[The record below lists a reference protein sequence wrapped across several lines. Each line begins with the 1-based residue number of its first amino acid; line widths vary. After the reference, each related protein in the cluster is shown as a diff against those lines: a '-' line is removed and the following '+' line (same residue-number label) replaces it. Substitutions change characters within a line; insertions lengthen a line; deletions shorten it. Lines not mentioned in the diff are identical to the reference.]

1 VVKMM
6 LVMIMALAMCLGAQA
21 ADLSPIAGPENLALR
36 EQGELVPMLSPNE
49 QFETVTGPVMTR
61 GNRRKALYNVVELM
75 AEGWSNVMD
84 INDAGLSVGWTYDAQ
99 GNKTGACWLKDG
111 KLKRVEGT
119 AVCSAINN
127 SGQFGGIGFQTLPGY
142 QWPVQ
147 RAFLGNISKESIVD
161 LTSTLKGLPLGSA
174 ATWVTSITGNAFC
187 GEMNVGGY
195 WKTFVSDRRFNAKLL
210 PLYGVRGMSDNG
222 LVAGNSS
229 NHLTPALWSNM
240 GGVQP
245 LPMPLVT
252 FAKAEAKDVN
262 NCGQTVGNYQTA
274 YSFERTSHALYWYLD
289 EDGVRQVDEM
299 GTLPGYTNSRVN
311 CINNR
316 GQAVGTAISYDSATH
331 NLYLRPFLWEN
342 GKMID
347 LAKVTDLGTWVLDGK
362 TLPIWRLDGEAVAV
376 NSAGD
381 IACNAWNT
389 QLRQEHGV
397 ILKRRR

>member
-1 VVKMM
+1 MM

-21 ADLSPIAGPENLALR
+21 ADLSPIAGPEDPALR
-36 EQGELVPMLSPNE
+36 AQGELVPIFSPNE
-49 QFETVTGPVMTR
+49 QFETVITKS
-61 GNRRKALYNVVELM
+61 NHRKALYDIVELM
-75 AEGWSNVMD
+75 AEGWSKVMD
-84 INDAGLSVGWTYDAQ
+84 INDAGLSVGWAYDAQ

-187 GEMNVGGY
+187 GEVNVGGY

-289 EDGVRQVDEM
+289 GDGVWQVDEM

-316 GQAVGTAISYDSATH
+316 GQAVGKAISYDAATH

-342 GKMID
+342 GQMVD
-347 LAKVTDLGTWVLDGK
+347 LVSITNVGEWVLD
-362 TLPIWRLDGEAVAV
+362 DAVSI

-381 IACNAWNT
+381 IACNAWHPN
-389 QLRQEHGV
+389 RGGRGIV
-397 ILKRRR
+397 LKKRVGK